1 MNDLLVKTAEFF
13 FIPEAILSSAFLI
26 VFVGIFVFGVY
37 RQQKCREFL
46 KTFDSEAEENF
57 QAVAT
62 KMTPEMFI
70 KKNLRKISVTEDV
83 IGELPNVFVSIGII
97 ATFLGLGVAIQGA
110 AELLQTDKLELAKLT
125 AVLGVIAFKFQTSVW
140 GICFSIIF
148 RSVILERYMEY
159 RRQLVDEITD
169 RLYVLERENTRTLI
183 ERQNELLSLQH
194 KESLAASA
202 TQSQALLERLTA
214 FETQMHQ
221 DNNAANENLSFLAKN
236 FGAFVEVAKSFAQEE
251 RAFAESVRVF
261 TERVKIFQEEFSTLV
276 HEELSDLKAINE
288 NLGRIH
294 AEHIQ
299 KIHDEQS
306 SNIFYTTQELD
317 KLHQK
322 FYHDAKRF
330 SQESHQA
337 LDELLDKT
345 VGQVHDEYTREAR
358 EIRGAINEIKSTLLT
373 IQENVT
379 NVNQE
384 FTTEQ
389 KQFAMSW
396 QSATNKISATMDAF
410 SISAAKESEKLETM
424 LKTLE
429 SVASKLQRDYS
440 DNLDQINALMQNA
453 SENFQA
459 TQAHWVE
466 LRENFSK
473 LFTTFMS
480 EQNSA
485 HVAHL
490 DELSAQSLAL
500 LKTVSSL
507 QENQSQVLLN
517 AVNSLQENTTQLTV
531 INQAT
536 AEKSHDEIIALK
548 TALENLTAVLNE
560 ERAAMQAKP
569 AFVPSGKISDRRK
582 EK

>member
-1 MNDLLVKTAEFF
+1 MNDILVKTAEFF

-46 KTFDSEAEENF
+46 MTFDSEAEENF

-70 KKNLRKISVTEDV
+70 KKNLRKISVVEDV
-83 IGELPNVFVSIGII
+83 IGELPNVFVSIGIV

-125 AVLGVIAFKFQTSVW
+125 SVLGVIAFKFQTSVW

-148 RSVILERYMEY
+148 RSVVVERYMEY
-159 RRQLVDEITD
+159 RRQLVDELTD
-169 RLYVLERENTRTLI
+169 RLYVLERENARTLI

-194 KESLAASA
+194 KENLAATA
-202 TQSQALLERLTA
+202 AQSQALLERLTT
-214 FETQMHQ
+214 FESQMHQ
-221 DNNAANENLSFLAKN
+221 DNNAANENLSFFAKN
-236 FGAFVEVAKSFAQEE
+236 FKDFVDVAKSFAQEE
-251 RAFAESVRVF
+251 RAFAESVRAF

-276 HEELSDLKAINE
+276 HEEFSDLKAINE

-322 FYHDAKRF
+322 FYYDAKRF
-330 SQESHQA
+330 TQESRQA

-345 VGQVHDEYTREAR
+345 LGQVHDEYTREAR
-358 EIRGAINEIKSTLLT
+358 EICGAINEIRSTLLT

-384 FTTEQ
+384 FTSEQ

-410 SISAAKESEKLETM
+410 SISQRNQKSLRRC
-424 LKTLE
+424 
-429 SVASKLQRDYS
+429 SKLWRTS
-440 DNLDQINALMQNA
+440 RINYNVI
-453 SENFQA
+453 
-459 TQAHWVE
+459 T
-466 LRENFSK
+466 R
-473 LFTTFMS
+473 TI
-480 EQNSA
+480 
-485 HVAHL
+485 
-490 DELSAQSLAL
+490 
-500 LKTVSSL
+500 
-507 QENQSQVLLN
+507 
-517 AVNSLQENTTQLTV
+517 LT
-531 INQAT
+531 
-536 AEKSHDEIIALK
+536 E
-548 TALENLTAVLNE
+548 
-560 ERAAMQAKP
+560 
-569 AFVPSGKISDRRK
+569 
-582 EK
+582 